1 VRARVFPFD
10 TDEHR
15 QAELLLPWYTTGA
28 LDPSERAGV
37 EAHLLQCARC
47 QADAAFQVRLRAT
60 SGLEPSVGDV
70 DRDWAAL
77 RSRLEPKRSAAP
89 RANTRGLQ
97 RWAHWWPVAV
107 GFQCAVVLG
116 LVIALVIAV
125 RQPEP
130 YRALGAGA
138 SAPVANALVVFR
150 PDATEAQIRAALRA
164 SGARLVGGPT
174 VTNAYLLQMPEPG
187 PDALNGLR
195 TQPAVLQVE
204 SLLGAPPP

>member
-1 VRARVFPFD
+1 
-10 TDEHR
+10 
-15 QAELLLPWYTTGA
+15 
-28 LDPSERAGV
+28 
-37 EAHLLQCARC
+37 
-47 QADAAFQVRLRAT
+47 
-60 SGLEPSVGDV
+60 VGDV

-77 RSRLEPKRSAAP
+77 RSRLEPRRSAAP

-195 TQPAVLQVE
+195 AAAVLRVDPSWGTAAMKAWIAAWFACCMAVGVALAQPQAPAGGDATTRQQVLVLRICRPHKCRRR
-204 SLLGAPPP
+204 SRASTPMA